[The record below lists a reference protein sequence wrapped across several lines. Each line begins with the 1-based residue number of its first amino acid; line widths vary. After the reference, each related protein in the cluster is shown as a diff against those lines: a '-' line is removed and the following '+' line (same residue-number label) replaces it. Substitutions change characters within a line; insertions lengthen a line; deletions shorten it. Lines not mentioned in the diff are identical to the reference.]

1 MHIHFPLLSVLATG
15 FLLFFALQGGDV
27 ELHSIEVGINVT
39 SESITVTCDPAFV
52 VWTDR
57 LYPNTWLGETFG
69 NVAVVWRPLRNSLQG
84 EWIKRF
90 ETNHIIQYRA
100 LGWGSYLAGFF
111 LPIDPMY
118 YIPQRWDDPNEADRV
133 EWLPP
138 DEWINQ
144 WSFISVSVRFQQRYS
159 LLSH

>member
-27 ELHSIEVGINVT
+27 ELHSIEVGFSAT

-69 NVAVVWRPLRNSLQG
+69 NVAVVWSPLRNTIRG
-84 EWIKRF
+84 EWVK
-90 ETNHIIQYRA
+90 Q
-100 LGWGSYLAGFF
+100 
-111 LPIDPMY
+111 
-118 YIPQRWDDPNEADRV
+118 
-133 EWLPP
+133 
-138 DEWINQ
+138 
-144 WSFISVSVRFQQRYS
+144 
-159 LLSH
+159 

>member
-52 VWTDR
+52 AWTDR

-69 NVAVVWRPLRNSLQG
+69 NVAVVWSPLRNTIRG
-84 EWIKRF
+84 EWVKQF
-90 ETNHIIQYRA
+90 EVNHITQFYA
-100 LGWGSYLAGFF
+100 LSWWAYPAKFVI
-111 LPIDPMY
+111 PIDPVY
-118 YIPQRWDDPNEADRV
+118 CPKHWDDPTEADSA

-138 DEWINQ
+138 NGWCDLWH
-144 WSFISVSVRFQQRYS
+144 FISLSVRVQRLYS
-159 LLSH
+159 